1 MKKFEEAQEGLRRL
15 EKDRGGSKEFEKV
28 RKSSTK
34 FEKSPKIRE
43 LWGMPEVRKD
53 STFIE

>member
-43 LWGMPEVRKD
+43 LWGMPEVRED